1 MSSDVAISPPA
12 LQATPSAGR
21 ARQRRRTRRALLLA
35 AQELM
40 EAGRT
45 PSVAEAADAA
55 DVSRAT
61 AYRYFP
67 SQDALLT
74 EAALLSS
81 SLSVEDVLGPDAPG
95 DVEERVALVQ
105 RAFYEHISSHEPQFR
120 HFLRAELLRGLQD
133 PDSPRTRVGIRVTL
147 LEAALAPLAGQL
159 PPQALERLRNTL
171 SVLIGTESVIVA
183 RDVLHL
189 EHDAARAQLEWACR
203 AVVRAALQER

>member
-1 MSSDVAISPPA
+1 MSSEVAPPSGTA
-12 LQATPSAGR
+12 AVEPSDGR

-35 AQELM
+35 AQDLM
-40 EAGRT
+40 LAGGT

-74 EAALLSS
+74 EAALVSS
-81 SLSVEDVLGPDAPG
+81 SLTVEDVLGPDAPD
-95 DVEERVALVQ
+95 DVEERVALVH
-105 RAFYEHISSHEPQFR
+105 RAFYDHISAHEAQFR

-133 PDSPRTRVGIRVTL
+133 PDATRTRVGIRVTL
-147 LEAALAPLAGQL
+147 IDAALAPLAHQL
-159 PPQALERLRNTL
+159 PPAALSRLRNTL
-171 SVLIGTESVIVA
+171 SVLIGTESVVVA

-203 AVVRAALQER
+203 TVVRAALQQG